1 MQFLYLLPFVG
12 VVSHAAALPQPAGLS
27 DKYSNGVDITLASL
41 FETRSYQPVLN
52 TREDPVTLVLL
63 ERRANSGGNS
73 GGTGT
78 PSPPESTSG
87 KAKNTIGT
95 VFGKDDFNCMKL
107 SSTID
112 RVRDGVVSLPN
123 DIRRV
128 ADMIGGSAGK
138 ILLAYFRRALY
149 VNTVLE
155 GWVTDPGENVISIIK
170 SGLGVLEY
178 SKIEPSLRQT
188 AARLTAKIQAGFKA
202 VVKAVSYLLKKI
214 GFTNKNMETVHASF
228 GDIFR
233 SYMMFF
239 EELKPLL
246 MRFSAGKVYH
256 GYLFNICKS
265 LNKFLAEQQQTYDI
279 FAKAIEASPP
289 KY

>member
-1 MQFLYLLPFVG
+1 MQLFYLLSFVA
-12 VVSHAAALPQPAGLS
+12 VVSHAAALPQPAELS
-27 DKYSNGVDITLASL
+27 ETYSNGVDITLASL

-52 TREDPVTLVLL
+52 TQENSVTLMSL

-73 GGTGT
+73 GSG
-78 PSPPESTSG
+78 PPPPPESLFE
-87 KAKNTIGT
+87 KAKLTIGT
-95 VFGKDDFNCMKL
+95 AFGDGAFNCKKL
-107 SSTID
+107 SSTIEN
-112 RVRDGVVSLPN
+112 VGNGAVSLPD

-128 ADMIGGSAGK
+128 ADMIGGAIGET
-138 ILLAYFRRALY
+138 LVAYFRRALY
-149 VNTVLE
+149 VNEALQ
-155 GWVTDPGENVISIIK
+155 GWVKNPEENVILIIR
-170 SGLGVLEY
+170 SGLGTVEY
-178 SKIEPSLRQT
+178 SKIEPSLKQT

-202 VVKAVSYLLKKI
+202 VVKVVSYLLRKI

-246 MRFSAGKVYH
+246 MKFSAGKVYH
-256 GYLFNICKS
+256 GYLSDICKS
-265 LNKFLAEQQQTYDI
+265 LNKFLADQQQIYGR